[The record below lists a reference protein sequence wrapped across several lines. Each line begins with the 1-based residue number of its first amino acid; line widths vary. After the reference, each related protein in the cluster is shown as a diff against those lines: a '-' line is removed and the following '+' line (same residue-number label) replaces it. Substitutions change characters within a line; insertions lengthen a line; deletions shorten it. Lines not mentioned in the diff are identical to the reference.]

1 MSPRRD
7 QPRLPVVFRPIKQVL
22 LGVVLMELALGAVG
36 PLIGVQLVQRDVA
49 TGLIGV
55 VTSAYFVG
63 FLAGSLTCH
72 RAIDRVGHIRAFC
85 VFAVI
90 ATNATLLH
98 ILLEPPWAWIGL
110 RAVTGYSLA
119 GKFLVIESWLN
130 DKATT
135 ETRGRV
141 FATYLVLSWGASGI
155 GPLLLN
161 VADPTGPLPFVVV
174 AMGFAFALLPM
185 ALTRTGNPD
194 IGGRSHFGA
203 ARLFQISPLGVI
215 ACFGAGLGNSA
226 FYGLAP
232 VYVNGIGL
240 APGHLSVLV
249 SAAILGGLSAQFPI
263 GMLADRFG
271 RRPTMLAALGG
282 ALTLA
287 TVLLLAQPGFPALI
301 ALFFVYGGMTAPLYA
316 LGVGQTNDY
325 VERRDFVAASGGL
338 LFAWALGA
346 SVGPNVGSWI
356 MAGIGPRGLFVY
368 LILVL
373 GLIAGFTLYRMVRRP
388 APPVEQQSRFVGASP
403 EAARAPALDPR
414 GAQAPRGS
422 DDPRGT
428 AAPGP
433 ADA

>member
-1 MSPRRD
+1 MIT
-7 QPRLPVVFRPIKQVL
+7 VFRPIMQVL

-36 PLIGVQLVQRDVA
+36 PLIGVQLVQRGVA

-72 RAIDRVGHIRAFC
+72 QVIDRVGHIRAFC

-98 ILLEPPWAWIGL
+98 IILDPPWAWMAL
-110 RAVTGYSLA
+110 RAITGYSLA
-119 GKFLVIESWLN
+119 GQFLVIESWIN
-130 DKATT
+130 DKATAT
-135 ETRGRV
+135 TRGRV
-141 FATYLVLSWGASGI
+141 FATYLVLTWGASGV

-161 VADPTGPLPFVVV
+161 VTDPGSYLPFVVI

-185 ALTRTGNPD
+185 ALTTTGNPD

-232 VYVNGIGL
+232 VYVNGVGL
-240 APGHLSVLV
+240 EPRHLSVLV
-249 SAAILGGLSAQFPI
+249 SVAILGGLTAQFPI

-271 RRPTMLAALGG
+271 RRPIMLAALGG
-282 ALTLA
+282 ALALA
-287 TVLLLAQPGFPALI
+287 ILLLLQTRPSFTVLV

-325 VERRDFVAASGGL
+325 IERKDFVAASGGL

-346 SVGPNVGSWI
+346 SAGPNVGAWI
-356 MAGIGPRGLFVY
+356 IAWLGPQGLFVY
-368 LILVL
+368 LIGVMAV
-373 GLIAGFTLYRMVRRP
+373 IAGFTVYRMVRRP
-388 APPVEQQSRFVGASP
+388 APPVEQQGKFVGAAP
-403 EAARAPALDPR
+403 EAARARTLDPR
-414 GAQAPRGS
+414 GAASADQ
-422 DDPRGT
+422 
-428 AAPGP
+428 PG
-433 ADA
+433 A

>member
-1 MSPRRD
+1 MIS
-7 QPRLPVVFRPIKQVL
+7 VFRPIKQVL

-72 RAIDRVGHIRAFC
+72 RVIDRVGHIRAFC

-98 ILLEPPWAWIGL
+98 ILLDPPWAWIGL
-110 RAVTGYSLA
+110 RAITGYSLA
-119 GKFLVIESWLN
+119 GQFLVIESWLN
-130 DKATT
+130 DKATAD
-135 ETRGRV
+135 TRGRV
-141 FATYLVLSWGASGI
+141 FATYLVLSWGASGV

-161 VADPTGPLPFVVV
+161 VTDPGSYLPFVVI

-185 ALTRTGNPD
+185 ALTTTGNPD

-203 ARLFQISPLGVI
+203 ARLFRISPLGVI

-240 APGHLSVLV
+240 EPRHLSVLV
-249 SAAILGGLSAQFPI
+249 SVAILGGLMAQFPI

-271 RRPTMLAALGG
+271 RRPIMLAALGG
-282 ALTLA
+282 ALALA
-287 TVLLLAQPGFPALI
+287 TVLLLARPGFPVLV

-325 VERRDFVAASGGL
+325 IERRDFVAASGGL

-346 SVGPNVGSWI
+346 SAGPNIGAWI
-356 MAGIGPRGLFVY
+356 IAWQGPRGLFVY
-368 LILVL
+368 LIAVMAV
-373 GLIAGFTLYRMVRRP
+373 IAGFAIYRMVRRP
-388 APPVEQQSRFVGASP
+388 APPVERQGKFVGAAP
-403 EAARAPALDPR
+403 EAARAPTLDPR
-414 GAQAPRGS
+414 GAASADQ
-422 DDPRGT
+422 
-428 AAPGP
+428 PG
-433 ADA
+433 A